1 MLKYELFVLI
11 LLWQHILHLC
21 AQQARLNNIYKNTK
35 LKLLKTN
42 AAIWFNKICRDRQ
55 LKPKYISFKIN
66 GRKQQDK
73 RTTANAI
80 RFRINQ
86 EMKFLYKKKQH
97 LNQQLY
103 QTQLECANHHSG
115 MWQHIQNYIDQ
126 QINKIMESQYKKLN
140 KVSTLHNLILTFHI
154 FTISLL

>member
-1 MLKYELFVLI
+1 MHGATIKI
-11 LLWQHILHLC
+11 IN
-21 AQQARLNNIYKNTK
+21 AQQARLNNTYKNTK

-55 LKPKYISFKIN
+55 LKPKYISFKIS
-66 GRKQQDK
+66 GRKQKDK
-73 RTTANAI
+73 RTTTNAI

-86 EMKFLYKKKQH
+86 EIKFLYKKKQH

-103 QTQLECANHHSG
+103 QTQLECANQHSG

-126 QINKIMESQYKKLN
+126 KINKRM
-140 KVSTLHNLILTFHI
+140 KVNIKI
-154 FTISLL
+154 

>member
-1 MLKYELFVLI
+1 MHGATIKI
-11 LLWQHILHLC
+11 IN
-21 AQQARLNNIYKNTK
+21 AQQARLNIYKTTK

-73 RTTANAI
+73 RTTTNAI

-86 EMKFLYKKKQH
+86 EIKFLYKKKQH

-103 QTQLECANHHSG
+103 QTQLECANQHSG

-126 QINKIMESQYKKLN
+126 QINKIMERVHLPPCTRNNVHKYRICCHNNIITKKF
-140 KVSTLHNLILTFHI
+140 IFLTRDF
-154 FTISLL
+154 S